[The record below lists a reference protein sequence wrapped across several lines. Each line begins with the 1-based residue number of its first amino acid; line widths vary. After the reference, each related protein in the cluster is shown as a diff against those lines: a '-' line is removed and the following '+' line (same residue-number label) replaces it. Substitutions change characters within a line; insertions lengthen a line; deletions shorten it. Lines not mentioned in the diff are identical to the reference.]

1 MPQSFEDQIAAIMD
15 GAAINTIQLSAVRED
30 DGTVRFYT
38 ALHADVG
45 CVFSENMDKPTA
57 HEAIASGIDALNR
70 KRAGNVVV
78 APLAPMQVAA

>member
-1 MPQSFEDQIAAIMD
+1 MAQALEDQIAAIMD
-15 GAAINTIQLSAVRED
+15 GAAINTLQLSAVRES
-30 DGTVRFYT
+30 DGTVRFYS

-70 KRAGNVVV
+70 KRAGSAVV
-78 APLAPMQVAA
+78 APLPAMELAA